1 MPSASS
7 SSFAFESS
15 SACASR
21 ARTPWTCAEKLN
33 NKLLQPDK
41 RSINVHHDEALKAAP
56 NSGHILKY
64 LGISHHFPL
73 GIHVSTK
80 QREWH
85 QEEQEP
91 TQEKRYPW
99 VVGCWLQ
106 PVTSVIIKNT
116 KKNTNPNSKKNQH
129 WGGQNHQQKENTT
142 YIGGFA
148 VLFFDGMSKERKI
161 QKDKVQS
168 VKECEKNKKIQEY
181 KVHFWK

>member
-1 MPSASS
+1 MFATSTTVAAHAVGVFLRLSIVPVRTKTSPNGFTLYLRCPSAARPAKTSDCATTSVSPPTKLYRFERVLDGFTANLILTLNLIQSVPSASS
-7 SSFAFESS
+7 SSLAFESS

-21 ARTPWTCAEKLN
+21 ARTPWTCAKEKLN

-91 TQEKRYPW
+91 TQEKRYP
-99 VVGCWLQ
+99 
-106 PVTSVIIKNT
+106 
-116 KKNTNPNSKKNQH
+116 
-129 WGGQNHQQKENTT
+129 
-142 YIGGFA
+142 
-148 VLFFDGMSKERKI
+148 
-161 QKDKVQS
+161 
-168 VKECEKNKKIQEY
+168 
-181 KVHFWK
+181 